1 MAEEKVI
8 KLEEIIELVDNFLEG
23 KITQEDL
30 ADYGAKMKVRAYLPI
45 LDKMKV
51 VIALATRYIYSDTEL
66 HEVRVAELYKDLFFY
81 GLLECYGLVNCSDKS
96 LHTFANYDKL
106 FPVFMPFLT
115 SFCETDYKVL
125 KEFLHDALDAYATRD
140 FVEAVNG
147 ISTKSLQ
154 DATKENRKML
164 KELEANKELIGDLKE
179 IAAMNNPITK
189 KVIDEIRKIAIEKSN
204 EKEKIEENNS

>member
-1 MAEEKVI
+1 MAEEKVV
-8 KLEEIIELVDNFLEG
+8 KLEEIIKLVDNFLEG
-23 KITQEDL
+23 KITSEDL

-51 VIALATRYIYSDTEL
+51 VIALSTRYIYSDTEL

-81 GLLECYGLVNCSDKS
+81 GLLECYGLVDCSDRS

-115 SFCETDYKVL
+115 SFCESDYKIL

-147 ISTKSLQ
+147 ISAQALEE
-154 DATKENRKML
+154 AAKENRKMIR
-164 KELEANKELIGDLKE
+164 ELESNKELIGDLRE

-189 KVIDEIRKIAIEKSN
+189 NVIDEIRRISLEKSN
-204 EKEKIEENNS
+204 EKEELEKK